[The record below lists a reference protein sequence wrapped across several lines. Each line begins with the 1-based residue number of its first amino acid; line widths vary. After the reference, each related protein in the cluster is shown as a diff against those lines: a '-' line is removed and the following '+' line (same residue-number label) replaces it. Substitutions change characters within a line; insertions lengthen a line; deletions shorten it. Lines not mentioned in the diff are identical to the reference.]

1 MPPFGPKS
9 LAQMPSH
16 HNGPVN
22 FYVRPH
28 NTYPRMATQK
38 TPTAAGDALPSP
50 QDFCLATPLYQAFK
64 FNNEQENPFFSLE
77 HFDGTLDMHCPEC
90 GRHSIFGIAR
100 KAEYSRNSYFSNYV
114 FSLPFMCSR
123 DNAHRAMFIF
133 YAHKGILQKIGQ
145 TPSLAELAIPDLKK
159 YRPVL
164 GDERFREL
172 SRGIGLA
179 THGVGVGA
187 FVYLRRIFE
196 SLIDSAHEAA
206 KLTENWSEEDYVRS
220 RMEDR
225 ISLLKGHLPDFLVK
239 NRGLYGILSVGVHT
253 LSEADCLAAFPA
265 VRLAIELIL
274 DDLLEQRERR
284 TKLTSAA
291 KALEA
296 LKASAPRGGA

>member
-1 MPPFGPKS
+1 M
-9 LAQMPSH
+9 
-16 HNGPVN
+16 
-22 FYVRPH
+22 
-28 NTYPRMATQK
+28 TTQK
-38 TPTAAGDALPSP
+38 TNIVKFDELPSP
-50 QDFCLATPLYQAFK
+50 EEFCLQTPLYK
-64 FNNEQENPFFSLE
+64 VYRFNNEKENPFFSLE

-90 GRHSIFGIAR
+90 GKHSVFRITQ
-100 KAEYSRNSYFSNYV
+100 KAEYGRNSYFTNYV
-114 FSLPFMCSR
+114 FSLRFMCSR

-133 YAHKGILQKIGQ
+133 LAHKGELQKIGQ

-196 SLIDSAHEAA
+196 ALIELAHIAA
-206 KLTENWSEEDYVRS
+206 KVDPDWEEEEYVRS

-225 ISLLKGHLPDFLVK
+225 INLLKDHLPEFLVK

-253 LSEADCLAAFPA
+253 LDEAECLAAFPA
-265 VRLAIELIL
+265 VRLAIELTL
-274 DDLLEQRERR
+274 DDLLDEYERR
-284 TKLTSAA
+284 AKVAAAA
-291 KALEA
+291 KSLEV
-296 LKASAPRGGA
+296 LKSSMLRNGA